1 MGPGKVCKT
10 IGGPRS
16 PRYESMNSPQFDSPQ
31 MEFGFAQ
38 TVTVKRWRKGRAR
51 KSSAQVR
58 AEKLAGTTGAP
69 GERALKSHVNAPL
82 GDGTTPVGRI
92 DWTEAPGVFGSEWIE
107 GVCGNIRNAS
117 DLREALSLTA
127 CYLADLIDREI
138 DVRGHNET
146 WKQEYEGY
154 CWTQYF
160 SLTIET
166 ETELEELRALW
177 WGAGIV
183 LSADNGSNDR
193 SDWELFEDLCV
204 FEADFGD
211 LDRSGAE
218 ASYMDFLA
226 TFLWNLHEHLFR
238 ASGGTFTE
246 RLQASK
252 P

>member
-1 MGPGKVCKT
+1 
-10 IGGPRS
+10 
-16 PRYESMNSPQFDSPQ
+16 MNSPQFDSPQ
-31 MEFGFAQ
+31 MEFGFAEI
-38 TVTVKRWRKGRAR
+38 VTSKRRRKGRAR
-51 KSSAQVR
+51 KSSAQLR
-58 AEKLAGTTGAP
+58 AEKLARTPGAFVEGGQESP
-69 GERALKSHVNAPL
+69 TSAPF
-82 GDGTTPVGRI
+82 GSPNKPARRI

-107 GVCGNIRNAS
+107 GVCGNIRKAS

-127 CYLADLIDREI
+127 CYLTDLIDREI

-146 WKQEYEGY
+146 WKQEYEAY
-154 CWTQYF
+154 CWTQHF

-211 LDRSGAE
+211 LDGKGAE
-218 ASYMDFLA
+218 NSYMDFLA
-226 TFLWNLHEHLFR
+226 SILSNLHEHLFR

>member
-1 MGPGKVCKT
+1 
-10 IGGPRS
+10 
-16 PRYESMNSPQFDSPQ
+16 MNPSQFDSPQ
-31 MEFGFAQ
+31 VEFGFAQ
-38 TVTVKRWRKGRAR
+38 TVTGKRRRKARAR
-51 KSSAQVR
+51 KSSAQLR
-58 AEKLAGTTGAP
+58 AEKLAGITGAT
-69 GERALKSHVNAPL
+69 GERALKSHVSAPL
-82 GDGTTPVGRI
+82 GDRTAPVGRI
-92 DWTEAPGVFGSEWIE
+92 DLNSAPSVFGSEWIE

-127 CYLADLIDREI
+127 CYLTDLIDGEI

-146 WKQEYEGY
+146 WKQEYEAY

-226 TFLWNLHEHLFR
+226 SILSNLHEHLFR

-246 RLQASK
+246 RLQVSK

>member
-1 MGPGKVCKT
+1 
-10 IGGPRS
+10 
-16 PRYESMNSPQFDSPQ
+16 
-31 MEFGFAQ
+31 MEFDFAGTVISEQ
-38 TVTVKRWRKGRAR
+38 TRKRRAR
-51 KSSAQVR
+51 KTSAQLR
-58 AEKLAGTTGAP
+58 AERLAVTTRTEEEGAINSP
-69 GERALKSHVNAPL
+69 TNGPL
-82 GDGTTPVGRI
+82 ANSTTPPGRI
-92 DWTEAPGVFGSEWIE
+92 DWTETPGVFGSEWIE
-107 GVCGNIRNAS
+107 GVCGNIRGAR
-117 DLREALSLTA
+117 DLREALALAA
-127 CYLADLIDREI
+127 CYLTDLIDREI

-146 WKQEYEGY
+146 WKQEYEAY

-183 LSADNGSNDR
+183 LSADNGSTDR

-246 RLQASK
+246 RLHASK